1 MKPSKSI
8 RCLRTCLAGA
18 VVWGMLVGAATRA
31 NPAASAAQQANRP
44 AATVNGEVITFGQLE
59 PVLKLSGPVPAELP
73 EAQRRELQREALA
86 SLIDDLLLQQFL
98 RKYVPPTDPGEIN
111 KKMAELASE
120 LKEKNQSLAD
130 FCRDTHQTE
139 AQIRTNLA
147 HSLQWAAYTN
157 KHVSDAELQRYY
169 NEFRD
174 FFDRIVVRASHIVL
188 RVGPNAPESEKT
200 AARAKLLDLR
210 NQIVSG
216 KLDFAAAARAHSQ
229 CPTAPSGGD
238 IGSFPRKFIVDEN
251 FARAAFALKPGEISG
266 VVQTDFGL
274 HLIKVTE
281 RTPGQ
286 PSDFNKIKADVKEF
300 YMDELRLNVLTR
312 LRKEAR
318 IEIHLP

>member
-1 MKPSKSI
+1 
-8 RCLRTCLAGA
+8 
-18 VVWGMLVGAATRA
+18 MLVGAAA
-31 NPAASAAQQANRP
+31 WAKPAASAAQQANKP
-44 AATVNGEVITFGQLE
+44 AATVNGEVITFAQLE
-59 PVLKLSGPVPAELP
+59 PVLKLSGPVPAELT
-73 EAQRRELQREALA
+73 EAQRRDLQREALA

-98 RKYVPPTDPGEIN
+98 RKYVPPTDPNEIN
-111 KKMAELASE
+111 KKMAELESE

-147 HSLQWAAYTN
+147 HALQWAAYTN
-157 KHVSDAELQRYY
+157 KHISDAELHRYY

-174 FFDRIVVRASHIVL
+174 FFDRVTVRASHIVL
-188 RVGPNAPESEKT
+188 RVGPNAAESEKT

-216 KLDFAAAARAHSQ
+216 KLDFAAAAKAYSQ

-251 FARAAFALKPGEISG
+251 FARAAFAMKPGEISG

-281 RTPGQ
+281 RTPAQ

-300 YMDELRLNVLTR
+300 YLDELRLNVLAR